1 MLFPFFQDF
10 WLATNSVNN
19 ILIIIIIY
27 DRYTYLVML

>member
-1 MLFPFFQDF
+1 MLFPFLQDF
-10 WLATNSVNN
+10 WLATNSINN